1 MSDPVEREQTQDSPG
16 HRDGEEQLSV
26 GLTALLGEM
35 VRTTAEPLAPWL
47 PAHPGEELGRFK
59 LLRELGRGGFGVVF
73 GAEDRELGRRVALKL
88 IRPGSRIAE
97 RGPEW
102 LQREAEAVAR
112 LNHPNIVTLHD
123 FGQGPAGPYL
133 VFELLTGNALTAR
146 AEAGPLPLDEVL
158 DVAVDV
164 SRALVH
170 AHAAGVVHRD
180 LKPGNVQLIED
191 GTAKVLDFGFAHLF
205 GRGGI
210 GDGGTPSYMA
220 PEQWEGDGG
229 DARVDL
235 FALGVM
241 LHQCLSGK
249 LPYRVD
255 RDWSEAQEPG
265 PTPALPRR
273 PGA

>member
-73 GAEDRELGRRVALKL
+73 EAEDRELGRRVALKL

-102 LQREAEAVAR
+102 LQREAEALAR

-123 FGQGPAGPYL
+123 LGQGQTGAYL
-133 VFELLTGNALTAR
+133 VFELLRGRHTRGFETAGEPERAFWGAPALTTGNRESPVAILYLVDTLRADHTTPYGYKRPTTPELAAFARDAEVIDNGRTERDVREALR
-146 AEAGPLPLDEVL
+146 LL
-158 DVAVDV
+158 
-164 SRALVH
+164 
-170 AHAAGVVHRD
+170 
-180 LKPGNVQLIED
+180 LKHVE
-191 GTAKVLDFGFAHLF
+191 
-205 GRGGI
+205 RR
-210 GDGGTPSYMA
+210 
-220 PEQWEGDGG
+220 
-229 DARVDL
+229 DAR
-235 FALGVM
+235 G
-241 LHQCLSGK
+241 
-249 LPYRVD
+249 
-255 RDWSEAQEPG
+255 RD
-265 PTPALPRR
+265 
-273 PGA
+273 